1 MIPDATITK
10 TVFFAASRETV
21 WSFLTD
27 KDKLAQWFHPAEAD
41 LVEGQ
46 DYALVSKAE
55 DSSTVK
61 QCWGNVVQM
70 DPPTSLVYSFTI
82 GPLAGEM
89 TTVSWLL
96 EEAHGGTKLT
106 LKHEGIGAAAGDPAL
121 GLLMA
126 LDAGWDKH
134 LGSLRSALS

>member
-1 MIPDATITK
+1 MSDATITK

-27 KDKLAQWFHPAEAD
+27 QDKLAQWFHPADAD

-46 DYALVSKAE
+46 DYALVGKAE
-55 DSSTVK
+55 DGSTVK

-70 DPPTSLVYSFTI
+70 DPPASLVYSFTI
-82 GPLAGEM
+82 KPLAGKM

-106 LKHEGIGAAAGDPAL
+106 LKHEGIGAVAGDSAL

-126 LDAGWDKH
+126 LDEGWDKH
-134 LGSLRSALS
+134 LGSLRSAFR

>member
-1 MIPDATITK
+1 MSDATITK
-10 TVFFAASRETV
+10 TIFFAASRETV

-27 KDKLAQWFHPAEAD
+27 KDKLAQWFHPADAD

-46 DYALVSKAE
+46 DYALVGKAE
-55 DSSTVK
+55 DGSTVK

-82 GPLAGEM
+82 KPLGGAM

-96 EEAHGGTKLT
+96 EDAHGGTQLT
-106 LKHEGIGAAAGDPAL
+106 LKHEGIGAAAGDSAL

-134 LGSLRSALS
+134 LGSLRSSVG

>member
-1 MIPDATITK
+1 MSDATITK
-10 TVFFAASRETV
+10 TVFFATSRETV

-27 KDKLAQWFHPAEAD
+27 KDKLAQWFHPADAD

-46 DYALVSKAE
+46 DYALVGKAE
-55 DSSTVK
+55 DGSTVK

-82 GPLAGEM
+82 KPLAGAM
-89 TTVSWLL
+89 TTVSWML
-96 EEAHGGTKLT
+96 EEVHGGTKLT
-106 LKHEGIGAAAGDPAL
+106 LKHEGIGAAAVESAL

-126 LDAGWDKH
+126 LDEGWDKH
-134 LGSLRSALS
+134 LGSLRSELG

>member
-1 MIPDATITK
+1 MSDTTITK
-10 TVFFAASRETV
+10 TVFFATSRETV
-21 WSFLTD
+21 WSFLTE
-27 KDKLAQWFHPAEAD
+27 KDKLAQWFHPADAD

-46 DYALVSKAE
+46 DFALIGETE
-55 DSSTVK
+55 DGAVVK
-61 QCWGNVVQM
+61 QCWGHVITM
-70 DPPTSLVYSFTI
+70 DPPTTLVYSFTI
-82 GPLAGEM
+82 KPLAGKM

-106 LKHEGIGAAAGDPAL
+106 LKHEGIDAAAGDAAL

-134 LGSLRSALS
+134 LGSLRSAVR

>member
-1 MIPDATITK
+1 MSDSTIVK
-10 TVFFAASRETV
+10 TVFFAAPRETV

-41 LVEGQ
+41 LAQGQ
-46 DYALVSKAE
+46 DYALINTAE
-55 DSSTVK
+55 DGSAVK

-70 DPPTSLVYSFTI
+70 DPPSLLVYSLTI
-82 GPLAGEM
+82 KPLGGAM
-89 TTVSWLL
+89 TTVSWML
-96 EEAHGGTKLT
+96 EQTNGGTRLT
-106 LKHEGIGAAAGDPAL
+106 LKHEGIAEAAGESAM

-134 LGSLRSALS
+134 LGSLRTAM

>member
-1 MIPDATITK
+1 MSDSTIVK
-10 TVFFAASRETV
+10 TVFFAAPRETV

-41 LVEGQ
+41 LAQGH
-46 DYALVSKAE
+46 DYALISTAE
-55 DSSTVK
+55 DGSRVK

-70 DPPTSLVYSFTI
+70 DPPALLVYSLTI
-82 GPLAGEM
+82 KPLGGAM
-89 TTVSWLL
+89 TTVSWML
-96 EEAHGGTKLT
+96 EETNGGTRLT
-106 LKHEGIGAAAGDPAL
+106 LKHEGIAEAAGESAM

-134 LGSLRSALS
+134 LGSLRTAM